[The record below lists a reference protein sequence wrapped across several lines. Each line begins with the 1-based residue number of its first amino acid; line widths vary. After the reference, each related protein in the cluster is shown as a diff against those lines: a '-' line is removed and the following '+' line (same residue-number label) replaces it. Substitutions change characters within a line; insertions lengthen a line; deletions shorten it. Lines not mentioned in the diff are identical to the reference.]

1 MATLNPGSFLMIPAV
16 CLDACKN
23 GSIRNGDIAIL
34 VAIAKFAD
42 NESKECWPSVQTL
55 CETTGISRPTVIS
68 ALERLTQAGLMQTV
82 TSPNHGKGKATRRRL
97 VFSEPSK
104 RAKVRELR
112 ESHAMSHPTQ
122 KSAVTDRATG
132 LQNLEEI
139 KKNLKIPS

>member
-82 TSPNHGKGKATRRRL
+82 TSPNHGKGRATRRRL
-97 VFSEPSK
+97 VFSEPLK
-104 RAKVRELR
+104 RAKSRNQKI
-112 ESHAMSHPTQ
+112 SHTMSDSTQ
-122 KSAVTDRATG
+122 KSSVTDRATG
-132 LQNLEEI
+132 LQILEEI

>member
-1 MATLNPGSFLMIPAV
+1 MTTLNPGSFLMIPAA

-34 VAIAKFAD
+34 VEIAKFAD

-55 CETTGISRPTVIS
+55 CETTGITRPTVIS
-68 ALERLTQAGLMQTV
+68 ALERLAQARLLETV
-82 TSPNHGKGKATRRRL
+82 TPPNHGKGKATRRRL
-97 VFSEPSK
+97 VFSDPSK
-104 RAKVRELR
+104 RAKSRKLQVSQMR
-112 ESHAMSHPTQ
+112 SDSNQ

-132 LQNLEEI
+132 LKVLEEI

>member
-1 MATLNPGSFLMIPAV
+1 MTTLNPGSFLMIPAA

-23 GSIRNGDIAIL
+23 GSIRNGDITIL
-34 VAIAKFAD
+34 GALAKFAD

-68 ALERLTQAGLMQTV
+68 ALQRLTQAGLIQTI

-97 VFSEPSK
+97 VFSDPSK
-104 RAKVRELR
+104 RAKSRKLQVSQVRFD
-112 ESHAMSHPTQ
+112 STQ
-122 KSAVTDRATG
+122 KSAATDRATG